1 MKNRSR
7 PEDSSKVRIP
17 WNTDTP
23 VYLRPVLLL
32 INQRKEK
39 SGCCGCAKFGKI
51 YTAIPRMNGKLSY
64 LCSVARQWAALH
76 IVR

>member
-39 SGCCGCAKFGKI
+39 S
-51 YTAIPRMNGKLSY
+51 N
-64 LCSVARQWAALH
+64 VAGNRQK
-76 IVR
+76 